1 MEQLIHQMSL
11 FEDETPYK
19 YIIDTCSILAQ
30 KDGDTHPRSIHKS
43 MWQDIDSLIKDNII
57 VISREI
63 MEEVDDKEI
72 KNNLLELEP
81 KIIEINEEI
90 QVNVKKVLK
99 ECPELIDFAKV
110 KSSGDAFLI
119 ATAMVYGLIVITEE
133 NADSP
138 KKIPKVCEKLNV
150 DCINIL
156 GLCKMQKWSY

>member
-1 MEQLIHQMSL
+1 MGQLIHQISL
-11 FEDETPYK
+11 FEEETPYK

-30 KDGDTHPRSIHKS
+30 KDNDTHPRSIHKS
-43 MWQDIDSLIKDNII
+43 MWQDIDDLIKNDVI

-63 MEEVDDKEI
+63 LEEVDDKEI
-72 KNNLLELEP
+72 KNKLLELEP
-81 KIIEINEEI
+81 KIIDIDEEI
-90 QVNVKKVLK
+90 QMNVKKVLR

-119 ATAMVYGLIVITEE
+119 ATAMEYGLIVITEE

-150 DCINIL
+150 ECTNIL